1 MNAAS
6 WVKPGEW
13 FILCGITEQ
22 IQAVAP
28 NGDVKTGKRGRNYSW
43 WPAETFPTT
52 QMVHLPNFDPTA
64 PGAYTAACVAET
76 EALAPRS
83 NR

>member
-1 MNAAS
+1 MAAS

-22 IQAVAP
+22 IEAVAP
-28 NGDVKTGKRGRNYSW
+28 NGDVKTGKRGKSQW
-43 WPAETFPTT
+43 WPAETFPTSQT
-52 QMVHLPNFDPTA
+52 VHLPNFDPNA
-64 PGAYTAACVAET
+64 PGAYTLAYRAET